1 MEVTKPG
8 HAIEQRDIVLG
19 PAQALEGIEIALRP
33 GDGVISGTVSSAEG
47 PLGGATVTATD
58 GTTTIE
64 TVSLTDGT
72 VGGFVL
78 RNLATPG
85 RYTLTVSREGYADES
100 RSVALESG
108 QPVPDFNVTLARAIG
123 SISGHISVAD
133 AGPAGGITVT
143 VTGGD
148 VTLET
153 TTVSQG
159 DIGLFQ
165 VDQLPI
171 PATYTVTF
179 SRDGLLSQVRLVDLD
194 PHSGRIDVTGVDA
207 TLVLDRAVVR
217 GIVRDVDG
225 QPAARAQVE
234 LTDGTTVYQFLT
246 SDDPPGRFEFGAVA
260 AGAYTLS
267 AELTGT
273 TPVIVLVNVRA
284 SDVADIEL
292 RLGAQASL
300 SGRVLRFDPET
311 ATTGP
316 FEGAVVRLFAPADFP
331 ANRNAALQI
340 ATTDVNGNFRFSGL
354 AAPADYIVAVYVSDS
369 AADPLDSTLV
379 ASQPGEDVAIDP
391 FVVSTSL

>member
-1 MEVTKPG
+1 M
-8 HAIEQRDIVLG
+8 
-19 PAQALEGIEIALRP
+19 
-33 GDGVISGTVSSAEG
+33 
-47 PLGGATVTATD
+47 
-58 GTTTIE
+58 
-64 TVSLTDGT
+64 
-72 VGGFVL
+72 
-78 RNLATPG
+78 
-85 RYTLTVSREGYADES
+85 
-100 RSVALESG
+100 
-108 QPVPDFNVTLARAIG
+108 
-123 SISGHISVAD
+123 
-133 AGPAGGITVT
+133 
-143 VTGGD
+143 
-148 VTLET
+148 
-153 TTVSQG
+153 
-159 DIGLFQ
+159 
-165 VDQLPI
+165 
-171 PATYTVTF
+171 
-179 SRDGLLSQVRLVDLD
+179 
-194 PHSGRIDVTGVDA
+194 
-207 TLVLDRAVVR
+207 LDRAVVR

-234 LTDGTTVYQFLT
+234 LTDGTTVYEFLT

-340 ATTDVNGNFRFSGL
+340 VTTDVNGNFRFSGL

-369 AADPLDSTLV
+369 AADPLDSALV